1 MKIITY
7 IYIFALYVVFTP
19 GFLVKTTLNIEN
31 YLLYSLLFCIIF
43 FFTIKLVDRDLE
55 NYEQQV
61 SLKMNGLNNLVDL
74 VKTRQKN
81 QETNIDIQNQIKGAE
96 DSGSKCWNALGK
108 TQKDMEVLRVQ
119 LNSYEGNWETIQKL
133 NETIIEYKDKLATLQ
148 TQLGA
153 YQNDKNAS
161 NQLLVQLAQYQS
173 QVGSLQKQLATFSG
187 TDADLENV
195 KTEYDSMLNNS
206 KKLIIQLSDCNA
218 LIPSKTQDITA
229 LNKTIS
235 KNNKRISRLQKKF
248 NLDTQNIT
256 KLNEIYNNNN
266 AIIADIGD
274 TQSFNKKEYCPKY
287 RYVLNETNESQMWH
301 DKNALKQGGIL
312 TPIGSAEE
320 QTLVHNARKKSSS
333 GNVWIGGYRYTD
345 YWWSSSWKDNSV
357 WKWVGSGDVGYTD
370 WKYTNW
376 GSREPNNRKQKGTV
390 MWPNGQWDDN
400 YQSQKYPA
408 IYKIPNY

>member
-235 KNNKRISRLQKKF
+235 KNNKRIRRLQKKF
-248 NLDTQNIT
+248 NLDTQKIT

-274 TQSFNKKEYCPKY
+274 TQSFNKREYCPKY
-287 RYVLNETNESQMWH
+287 RYVLNETSESQDWH
-301 DKNALKQGGIL
+301 TKNAKKQGGVL
-312 TPIGSAEE
+312 TPIGSQEE
-320 QTLVHNARKKSSS
+320 QTLVYNVRKNSSAN
-333 GNVWIGGYRYTD
+333 GVWIGGVRQNSN
-345 YWWSSSWKDNSV
+345 WWDWNGAYNGGEYY
-357 WKWVGSGDVGYTD
+357 WKWLDGTKWD
-370 WKYTNW
+370 YTNW
-376 GSREPNNRKQKGTV
+376 ARREPNNYNEESTV
-390 MWPNGQWDDN
+390 MWKNGQWNDL
-400 YQSQKYPA
+400 QSRYKRPA